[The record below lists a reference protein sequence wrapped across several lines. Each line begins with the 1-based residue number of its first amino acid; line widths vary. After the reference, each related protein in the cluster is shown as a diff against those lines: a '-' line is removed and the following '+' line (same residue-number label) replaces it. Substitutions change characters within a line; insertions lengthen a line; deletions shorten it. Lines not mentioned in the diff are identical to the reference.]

1 MIEIVTALIA
11 FAAAVIFTAM
21 VFALHEAD
29 PFDDQ
34 DNWGV

>member
-1 MIEIVTALIA
+1 MTELAITLIA
-11 FAAAVIFTAM
+11 FAAAVAFIAM
-21 VFALHEAD
+21 VFAPHEAD